1 MKNRVERVTLH
12 TLFKSR
18 VGQLAEE
25 SANCGLGVR
34 RQGVEQLVGVQT
46 GGLHEFPG
54 GINDA
59 LGHVALQGLGLEGL
73 CDVSEALSSL
83 GENGRVRSMRVLVF
97 RKLQSVKE
105 MERTYCS
112 ISSARKE

>member
-1 MKNRVERVTLH
+1 
-12 TLFKSR
+12 
-18 VGQLAEE
+18 
-25 SANCGLGVR
+25 
-34 RQGVEQLVGVQT
+34 
-46 GGLHEFPG
+46 
-54 GINDA
+54 
-59 LGHVALQGLGLEGL
+59 LQGLGLEGL

>member
-1 MKNRVERVTLH
+1 MAFGKRQLVKNRVERVTLR

-18 VGQLAEE
+18 VGQLAEEE

-83 GENGRVRSMRVLVF
+83 GENGRVRSMRVLAL
-97 RKLQSVKE
+97 RSCE
-105 MERTYCS
+105 M
-112 ISSARKE
+112 